1 MTGLR
6 RWETPTGTPIAAEA
20 QIAQIL
26 NEGPVSKIPPEFFLY
41 VHQEL
46 SAAMTGKMPKEIDEP
61 EYPATAV

>member
-20 QIAQIL
+20 QIAHIL
-26 NEGPVSKIPPEFFLY
+26 GDGPHPNLPSDLFLR

-46 SAAMTGKMPKEIDEP
+46 SAAMTGKMPIEIDEP
-61 EYPATAV
+61 EYPDTEA